1 MMGHSIF
8 TKLFPR
14 PHYQLGSV
22 FGGPC
27 PDMLKHFLKRRRTW
41 AGLCGRRAHDLTHVL
56 AERASKPLHLPS
68 PSINTAQVCSSR
80 GFLSFSHTFALT
92 AHNSPSFLSGT
103 PPDLG
108 IGGASPDSPPAP
120 SDLCLWLQEPRRST
134 FHLQVP
140 DARAPSPE
148 VVALRLTKFGYINWR
163 RLWETRK
170 KTTPPEGEVY
180 SGDGK
185 NSHDSTPSFGGREP
199 RNSPTQLHTRIGLFF
214 GEPFLLVLLHRRE
227 ELFYLPRR
235 WRHPCR

>member
-1 MMGHSIF
+1 MIDAPINHLGTRGPSNALQANSPTTARESPEDQHYATGPIYATKFGNASRTHSIF

-41 AGLCGRRAHDLTHVL
+41 AGLCGRRAHDLTHVS

-68 PSINTAQVCSSR
+68 PSINTTQVCSFK
-80 GFLSFSHTFALT
+80 GTLSFSHTFALT

-108 IGGASPDSPPAP
+108 IGGPSPDSPPAP

-134 FHLQVP
+134 FHLLVP
-140 DARAPSPE
+140 DARAPSPDV
-148 VVALRLTKFGYINWR
+148 VVALRLTKFGYI
-163 RLWETRK
+163 K
-170 KTTPPEGEVY
+170 Y
-180 SGDGK
+180 D
-185 NSHDSTPSFGGREP
+185 
-199 RNSPTQLHTRIGLFF
+199 
-214 GEPFLLVLLHRRE
+214 LV
-227 ELFYLPRR
+227 F
-235 WRHPCR
+235 